1 MWQERKHFR
10 RQQSK
15 CIFLASKLISEWLRV
30 LSTRAKSNTISAAR
44 LPLKYLRF
52 GWEASGAQV
61 RRAVEKIRAKAG
73 AHKTLGKAEEV
84 DDAEQVENFNQRFL
98 VEAQGDQ
105 KPPLEECKKLLLL
118 MGKPFVDIKLLP
130 LAKRKLSAPHWS
142 NEGSEAR
149 KMPIQEF
156 HLDKVWS
163 GLELIKEQV
172 NFTQCLQTGPSSTRG
187 NFSWNPKSQ
196 LSWSG
201 EPQT

>member
-1 MWQERKHFR
+1 MYLLPRAGSAKDGGSTSVAPPTAQSTDSDRGSHSIETLKFDLA
-10 RQQSK
+10 QDTLDSMKGSSILDQSK
-15 CIFLASKLISEWLRV
+15 CIFLASKLISEWLRA

-73 AHKTLGKAEEV
+73 AHKTLGKAEEA

-118 MGKPFVDIKLLP
+118 MGKPFVDIKLLSLLRLRIVNP
-130 LAKRKLSAPHWS
+130 EFMHKQAPCEAKA
-142 NEGSEAR
+142 
-149 KMPIQEF
+149 
-156 HLDKVWS
+156 
-163 GLELIKEQV
+163 
-172 NFTQCLQTGPSSTRG
+172 QCAALV
-187 NFSWNPKSQ
+187 
-196 LSWSG
+196 
-201 EPQT
+201 E